1 MRLYEKYT
9 VDDNINLIIN
19 KYLDTEIVK
28 RVNKKLDEILQKKLN
43 EIGNNLLTTTSQ
55 SVKK

>member
-9 VDDNINLIIN
+9 VDDNINLIRN